1 MAVVVSLDEKRKG
14 RPSGLDGLL
23 QLCGGDLERVN
34 QAIVERMHSPVD
46 LIPQLAGH
54 LVDAGGKRLRPL
66 LTLAAARLC
75 GYRGDRH
82 ILLAACVEFIHT
94 ATLLHDDVVDGSEL
108 RRGKP
113 SANAVWGNKASVLVG
128 DFMFTR
134 AFELM
139 VEVGSLEVLRILS
152 EASSVIAEGEVLQLQ
167 TANNTATTETAY
179 LEVIESKTA
188 KLFAAAC
195 QIGGVIAERP
205 AAERDALESYG
216 TNIGI
221 AFQLVD
227 DVLDY
232 SARQATL
239 GKAIGDDFREGK
251 ITLPVILAFRRGD
264 EDERAFW
271 RRTMEK
277 LDQKDGDLDRAIEL
291 MQKHRALADSLE
303 RAHHYGKMARDAL
316 ALFPDSPVQRAFLE
330 VVDFS
335 IERAF

>member
-1 MAVVVSLDEKRKG
+1 MAVVVSLDEKRKA
-14 RPSGLDGLL
+14 RPPGLEALL

-34 QAIVERMHSPVD
+34 HAIVERMHSSVE

-66 LTLAAARLC
+66 LTLAASRLC
-75 GYRGDRH
+75 NYRGDRH
-82 ILLAACVEFIHT
+82 VLLAACVEFIHT
-94 ATLLHDDVVDGSEL
+94 ATLLHDDVVDASEL

-167 TANNTATTETAY
+167 TSNNTATSETAY
-179 LEVIESKTA
+179 LEVVEAKTA

-205 AAERDALESYG
+205 ADECEALESYG

-227 DVLDY
+227 DMLDY
-232 SARQATL
+232 SAKQATL
-239 GKAIGDDFREGK
+239 GKTVGDDFREGK

-264 EDERAFW
+264 EEERAFW
-271 RRTMEK
+271 RRTMER
-277 LDQKDGDLDRAIEL
+277 LEQQDGDLEHALDL
-291 MQKHRALADSLE
+291 MQRHNALADTLD
-303 RAHHYGKMARDAL
+303 RARHYGKMARDAL
-316 ALFPDSPVQRAFLE
+316 ALFPDSPVQRAFLD